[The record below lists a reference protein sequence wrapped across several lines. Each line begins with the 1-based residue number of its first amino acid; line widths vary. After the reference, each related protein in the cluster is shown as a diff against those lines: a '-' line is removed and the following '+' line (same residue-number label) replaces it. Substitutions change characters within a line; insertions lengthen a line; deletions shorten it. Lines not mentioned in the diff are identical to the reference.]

1 MGRKW
6 NNIKMKKAAQD
17 KARSQSYTKVLR
29 EILMAVKN
37 AGNAEPDSN
46 FALKIALQKAKDNNV
61 PRDNVDKAIKK
72 GLGQDGA
79 IMEEINYEGYGEGGV
94 AVFIEAATD
103 NPTRTVS
110 NIRSYFNKY
119 GGSIGTP
126 GCLQFVFERK
136 AIFSIKEESM
146 KSMSSDDLM
155 MELID
160 YNIDDVEVDDG
171 YVTVKGPTESYH
183 DIYKKLDSLKIK
195 IEDSGLE
202 RLPLN
207 TKEVSKE
214 TFDKLQKLI
223 DAIESDDD
231 VTKVYHNLEWNDA
244 FAE

>member
-17 KARSQSYTKVLR
+17 KLRSQSYTKVLR

-37 AGNAEPDSN
+37 AGHAEVDSN

-61 PRDNVDKAIKK
+61 PRDNVEKAIKK

-79 IMEEINYEGYGEGGV
+79 MIEEINYEGYGLDGV
-94 AVFIEAATD
+94 ALFIEAATD

-110 NIRSYFNKY
+110 NIRSYFNKW
-119 GGSIGTP
+119 GGAIGTP

-136 AIFSIKEESM
+136 ATFTIKDENM
-146 KSMSSDDLM
+146 NKMSTDDLM

-160 YNIDDVEVDDG
+160 FGIDDVESEDG
-171 YVTVKGPTESYH
+171 FITVKGPVEAYG
-183 DIYKKLDSLKIK
+183 DIYKKLEDLKIK
-195 IEDSGLE
+195 LEDSGLE

-207 TKEVSKE
+207 TKEVTKE
-214 TFDKLQKLI
+214 SYDKIQKLI
-223 DAIESDDD
+223 DALEGDDD
-231 VTKVYHNLEWNDA
+231 IQTVYHNLEWNEA

>member
-1 MGRKW
+1 VGRKW

-17 KARSQSYTKVLR
+17 KLRSQSYTKVLR

-37 AGNAEPDSN
+37 SGHAEVESN
-46 FALKIALQKAKDNNV
+46 FALKIALQKAKDFNV
-61 PRDNVDKAIKK
+61 PRDNVEKAIKK

-79 IMEEINYEGYGEGGV
+79 VVEEINYEGYGEGGV
-94 AVFIEAATD
+94 AVFIETATD

-119 GGSIGTP
+119 GGSLGTP

-136 AIFSIKEESM
+136 AIFTIKEEEM
-146 KSMSSDDLM
+146 KGMSTDDLM

-160 YNIDDVEVDDG
+160 FNIDDVETEEG
-171 YVTVKGPTESYH
+171 FVTVKAPTDSYH
-183 DIYKKLDSLKIK
+183 DVYKKLEALKIK
-195 IEDSGLE
+195 VEDSGLE

-207 TKEVSKE
+207 EKAVTKEV
-214 TFDKLQKLI
+214 FDKLQKLF
-223 DAIESDDD
+223 DVIEGDDD
-231 VTKVYHNLEWNDA
+231 VTKLYHNLEWNEA

>member
-37 AGNAEPDSN
+37 SGNAEVESN

-61 PRDNVDKAIKK
+61 PRDNVEKAIKK

-79 IMEEINYEGYGEGGV
+79 IVEEINYEGYGLDGV
-94 AVFIEAATD
+94 AIFTEAATD

-110 NIRSYFNKY
+110 NVRSYFNKY
-119 GGSIGTP
+119 GGSLGTP
-126 GCLQFVFERK
+126 GCLQFVFEHK
-136 AIFSIKEESM
+136 AMFTIKEEDMNGLST
-146 KSMSSDDLM
+146 DDLM

-160 YNIDDVEVDDG
+160 FNIDDVESEEG
-171 YVTVKGPTESYH
+171 YITVKGPTESYH
-183 DIYKKLDSLKIK
+183 DIYKKLEELKIK

-207 TKEVSKE
+207 TKEVTKE
-214 TFDKLQKLI
+214 SYDKIQKLI
-223 DAIESDDD
+223 DALESDDD
-231 VTKVYHNLEWNDA
+231 VVKVYHNLEWNEA

>member
-1 MGRKW
+1 VGRKW

-17 KARSQSYTKVLR
+17 KLRSQSYTKILR

-37 AGNAEPDSN
+37 AGNAEPDAN
-46 FALKIALQKAKDNNV
+46 FALKIALVKAKENNV
-61 PRDNVDKAIKK
+61 PRDNIDKAIKK

-79 IMEEINYEGYGEGGV
+79 VVEEINYEGYGEGGV
-94 AVFIEAATD
+94 AIFSEVATD

-119 GGSIGTP
+119 GGSLGTP
-126 GCLQFVFERK
+126 GCLQFVFEHK
-136 AIFSIKEESM
+136 AIFTIKVEDLKGM
-146 KSMSSDDLM
+146 PTDDLM

-160 YNIDDVEVDDG
+160 FNIDDVELEDG
-171 YVTVKGPTESYH
+171 YVTVKGPTDSYH
-183 DIYKKLDSLKIK
+183 DIYKKLDALKIK

-207 TKEVSKE
+207 TKEVTKE
-214 TFDKLQKLI
+214 VYDKVQKLI
-223 DAIESDDD
+223 DALESDDD
-231 VTKVYHNLEWNDA
+231 VTKVYHNIEWNEA

>member
-17 KARSQSYTKVLR
+17 KLRSQSYTKILR

-37 AGNAEPDSN
+37 AGHADVDAN
-46 FALKIALQKAKDNNV
+46 FALKIALVKAREFNV
-61 PRDNVDKAIKK
+61 PKDNVDKAIKK

-79 IMEEINYEGYGEGGV
+79 VIEEINYEGYAIDGV
-94 AVFIEAATD
+94 ALFIEVATD

-119 GGSIGTP
+119 GGSLGTQ

-136 AIFSIKEESM
+136 ATFTIKEENM
-146 KSMSSDDLM
+146 NKMSSDDLM

-160 YNIDDVEVDDG
+160 FNIDDVESEDG
-171 YVTVKGPTESYH
+171 FVSVKGPVEAYGE
-183 DIYKKLDSLKIK
+183 IYKKLEALKIK
-195 IEDSGLE
+195 VEDSGLE

-207 TKEVSKE
+207 TKEVTKE
-214 TFDKLQKLI
+214 SYDKIQKLI
-223 DAIESDDD
+223 DVLESDDD
-231 VTKVYHNLEWNDA
+231 VQKVYHNLEWNEA

>member
-17 KARSQSYTKVLR
+17 KLRSQSYTKVLR

-37 AGNAEPDSN
+37 SGNAEVESN

-61 PRDNVDKAIKK
+61 PRDNVEKAIKK

-79 IMEEINYEGYGEGGV
+79 VVEEINYEGYGLDGV
-94 AVFIEAATD
+94 AIYIETATD

-110 NIRSYFNKY
+110 NVRSYFNKY
-119 GGSIGTP
+119 GGSLGTP

-136 AIFSIKEESM
+136 ATFTIKEENM
-146 KSMSSDDLM
+146 NKMSSDDLM

-160 YNIDDVEVDDG
+160 YNIDDVEVEDG
-171 YVTVKGPTESYH
+171 FVTVKGPTESYH
-183 DIYKKLDSLKIK
+183 DIYKKLDELKIK
-195 IEDSGLE
+195 LEDSGLE

-207 TKEVSKE
+207 TKEVTKE
-214 TFDKLQKLI
+214 SFEKIQKLI
-223 DAIESDDD
+223 DVLEGDDD
-231 VTKVYHNLEWNDA
+231 VTRVYHNLEWNEA

>member
-17 KARSQSYTKVLR
+17 KLRSQSYTKILR

-61 PRDNVDKAIKK
+61 PRDNIEKAIKK

-79 IMEEINYEGYGEGGV
+79 VVEEINYEGYGEGGV
-94 AVFIEAATD
+94 AIFIETATD

-110 NIRSYFNKY
+110 NIRSYFNKH
-119 GGSIGTP
+119 GGSLGTP
-126 GCLQFVFERK
+126 GCLQFVFEHK
-136 AIFSIKEESM
+136 AMFTIKEEDL
-146 KSMSSDDLM
+146 KGMSTDDLM

-160 YNIDDVEVDDG
+160 FNIDDVELEDG
-171 YVTVKGPTESYH
+171 YVTVKAPTDSYH
-183 DIYKKLDSLKIK
+183 DIYKKLDALKIK

-207 TKEVSKE
+207 TKEVTKE
-214 TFDKLQKLI
+214 VYDKIQKLI
-223 DAIESDDD
+223 DANESDDD
-231 VTKVYHNLEWNDA
+231 VTKVYHNLEWNEA

>member
-1 MGRKW
+1 MGRKR

-37 AGNAEPDSN
+37 SGHAEVESN

-61 PRDNVDKAIKK
+61 PRDNVEKAIKK

-79 IMEEINYEGYGEGGV
+79 VVEEINYEGYGEGGV
-94 AVFIEAATD
+94 AIFIEAATD

-119 GGSIGTP
+119 GGSLGTP

-136 AIFSIKEESM
+136 AIFTIKEEEL
-146 KSMSSDDLM
+146 KGMSTDDLM

-160 YNIDDVEVDDG
+160 FNIDDVEVEDG
-171 YVTVKGPTESYH
+171 FVTVKAPTDSYH
-183 DIYKKLDSLKIK
+183 DVYKKLDALKIK

-207 TKEVSKE
+207 EKAVTKEVY
-214 TFDKLQKLI
+214 DKIQKLI

-231 VTKVYHNLEWNDA
+231 VTKVYHNLEWNEA

>member
-17 KARSQSYTKVLR
+17 KVRSQSYTKILR

-37 AGNAEPDSN
+37 AGHAEIDSN
-46 FALKIALQKAKDNNV
+46 FALKIALIKARENNV
-61 PRDNVDKAIKK
+61 PKDNIDKAIKK

-79 IMEEINYEGYGEGGV
+79 IIEEINYEAYGLDGV
-94 AVFIEAATD
+94 AIFMETATD
-103 NPTRTVS
+103 NPTRTVG

-119 GGSIGTP
+119 GGGIGTQ

-136 AIFSIKEESM
+136 AIFTIKEENLGKLST
-146 KSMSSDDLM
+146 DDLM

-160 YNIDDVEVDDG
+160 FNIDDVETEDG
-171 YVTVKGPTESYH
+171 YVTVKGPVDAYGE
-183 DIYKKLDSLKIK
+183 IYKKLEDLKIK
-195 IEDSGLE
+195 VDDSGLE

-207 TKEVSKE
+207 TKEVTKE
-214 TFDKLQKLI
+214 SYEKIQKLL
-223 DAIESDDD
+223 DVLEGDDD
-231 VTKVYHNLEWNDA
+231 IQKVYHNLEWNEA

>member
-37 AGNAEPDSN
+37 AGHAEVEAN

-94 AVFIEAATD
+94 AIFIETATD

-119 GGSIGTP
+119 GGSLGTP

-136 AIFSIKEESM
+136 AMFHIKEEDL
-146 KSMSSDDLM
+146 KGMSTDDLM

-160 YNIDDVEVDDG
+160 FNIDDVESEDG
-171 YVTVKGPTESYH
+171 FVTVKGPVEAYH
-183 DIYKKLDSLKIK
+183 DIYKKLDELKLK

-207 TKEVSKE
+207 EKAVTKDVYA
-214 TFDKLQKLI
+214 KLQKLI
-223 DAIESDDD
+223 DVIESDDD
-231 VTKVYHNLEWNDA
+231 VTKVYHNLEWNEA

>member
-17 KARSQSYTKVLR
+17 KLRSQSYTKVLR

-46 FALKIALQKAKDNNV
+46 FALKIALQKAKENNV
-61 PRDNVDKAIKK
+61 PRDNIDKAIKK

-79 IMEEINYEGYGEGGV
+79 VMEEINYEGYGLDGV
-94 AVFIEAATD
+94 AIYIETLTD

-110 NIRSYFNKY
+110 NVRSYFNKY
-119 GGSIGTP
+119 GGSLGTP

-136 AIFSIKEESM
+136 SIFTIKEEDL
-146 KSMSSDDLM
+146 KGMSTDDLM

-160 YNIDDVEVDDG
+160 FNIDDVEVEDG
-171 YVTVKGPTESYH
+171 YVTVKGPTDSYH
-183 DIYKKLDSLKIK
+183 DIYKKLEALNIK
-195 IEDSGLE
+195 LEDSGFE

-214 TFDKLQKLI
+214 SFDKIQKLI
-223 DAIESDDD
+223 DVLESDDD
-231 VTKVYHNLEWNDA
+231 VSKVYHNLEWNEA

>member
-37 AGNAEPDSN
+37 AGHADVEAN
-46 FALKIALQKAKDNNV
+46 FALKIALQKAKENNV

-79 IMEEINYEGYGEGGV
+79 VVEEINYEGYGEGGV
-94 AVFIEAATD
+94 AIFIEAATD

-119 GGSIGTP
+119 GGSLGTP

-136 AIFSIKEESM
+136 ALFTLKSEDM
-146 KSMSSDDLM
+146 KALTTDDLM

-160 YNIDDVEVDDG
+160 YNIDDVELEED
-171 YVTVKGPTESYH
+171 YVTVKAPTDSYH
-183 DIYKKLDSLKIK
+183 DVYKKLDALKIK

-214 TFDKLQKLI
+214 VYEKIQKII
-223 DAIESDDD
+223 DVLESDDD
-231 VTKVYHNLEWNDA
+231 VSKVYHNLEWNDA
-244 FAE
+244 FDS